1 MQESLLSRAIEPAG
15 RKLTATRVSMSTL
28 AAFLSRQMDRPVA
41 DLTGINGFYN
51 FTLEWTPDE
60 RQVSNDENGAPSPDA
75 NVPSVSSAL
84 QEQMGLKIQAQKAPV
99 QIVVIDRAEKP
110 DEN

>member
-1 MQESLLSRAIEPAG
+1 MVSTGLIARLEEEAAQREEKAQ
-15 RKLTATRVSMSTL
+15 KLFQTFCAREN
-28 AAFLSRQMDRPVA
+28 
-41 DLTGINGFYN
+41 LT
-51 FTLEWTPDE
+51 
-60 RQVSNDENGAPSPDA
+60 VGAPSPDA

-110 DEN
+110 SEN